1 MAEQERPQKHG
12 SGFFRLFERGVD
24 TATRN
29 NVTAYG
35 YSVSITAAF
44 AILQTS
50 RTDTGVIEIFIFS
63 AGRSLR
69 RHRMLG
75 VGLLSGRARGPTEP
89 RKVAGGRPIVLFGGP
104 RAGGRVPGG
113 DSDRRTSGVAGE
125 RLLDD
130 DRVHSG
136 GRGRAGRGAPDVAE
150 RRVACTKARCLCCLY
165 SRAAEKGSSRKLRVR
180 GSCGSSS
187 SLLGGNLTAL

>member
-1 MAEQERPQKHG
+1 MAEQERPQKRG

-50 RTDTGVIEIFIFS
+50 RSDTGVLEIFIFA
-63 AGRSLR
+63 AGAVVAFAIIACLASGFFREELEDQPSHVKSL
-69 RHRMLG
+69 
-75 VGLLSGRARGPTEP
+75 
-89 RKVAGGRPIVLFGGP
+89 AGAIVLFGGP
-104 RAGGRVPGG
+104 RAGGRVLRR
-113 DSDRRTSGVAGE
+113 DTDRRPSGVASE

-130 DRVHSG
+130 SCLCSCGGDRTG
-136 GRGRAGRGAPDVAE
+136 CGAPDVVE
-150 RRVACTKARCLCCLY
+150 RRVRCLRARCLYL
-165 SRAAEKGSSRKLRVR
+165 RAA
-180 GSCGSSS
+180 
-187 SLLGGNLTAL
+187 